1 MSLLRKNLP
10 SIEIY
15 FNYKFLST
23 RVNFVSDELGLRE
36 RKKRQTRQLIS
47 DMASGL
53 FVQRGFDNV
62 TVAEVAEAANVSTKT
77 VFNYFQRKEDLFFDR
92 FPQAIDLITR
102 AVRERPEG
110 EEPLAALRRLAL
122 ELLKERHPLGGVG
135 EGYQFFWQVVLDS
148 PPLQARAREFV
159 EELEGLIG
167 ALFAE
172 ANGTAPDDPWSRLSA
187 ALVVTAYRTAYV
199 VGARRILAGERADDV
214 LDDHIVL
221 LNRSFDSLERALAP

>member
-1 MSLLRKNLP
+1 MP

-47 DMASGL
+47 DVASGL
-53 FVQRGFDNV
+53 FIQRGFDNV

-92 FPQAIDLITR
+92 FPQAVDLITR
-102 AVRERPEG
+102 AVRERPVG

-172 ANGTAPDDPWSRLSA
+172 ATGAAPGDPWSRLSA
-187 ALVVTAYRTAYV
+187 ALVVAAYRTAYV